1 MASPAQ
7 NKNRAGGH
15 SYLDIP
21 GICFD
26 MFWHVARLRVGSP
39 PMSTD
44 FWVPWANID
53 PHHSPASTVR
63 GSHTTSLARDA
74 VRLNKGTSALLQW
87 WACPL
92 DYTAPFMTDRY
103 VTAWDTKAQKLLS
116 KVKNGKSSTRAKN
129 NLKWLPSLHM
139 VSNVDVI

>member
-1 MASPAQ
+1 M
-7 NKNRAGGH
+7 KD
-15 SYLDIP
+15 Y
-21 GICFD
+21 GISCSKQKPCWWSLLLRYQWNL
-26 MFWHVARLRVGSP
+26 FWHVLTCCATPCRQSYVHWFRALGQHW
-39 PMSTD
+39 ST
-44 FWVPWANID
+44 
-53 PHHSPASTVR
+53 SQSASTVR

-74 VRLNKGTSALLQW
+74 VRLNKGTSALQW
-87 WACPL
+87 WACL

-103 VTAWDTKAQKLLS
+103 VTAWDTKAQKLRS